1 MRMRNEQRL
10 VHSLFNVPNTMSL
23 YWLIRINIQIW
34 QTKEKLIKIFFFLQD
49 QTNKELDL
57 SQL

>member
-1 MRMRNEQRL
+1 MNKDLSIAFFNE
-10 VHSLFNVPNTMSL
+10 PNTMSL

-34 QTKEKLIKIFFFLQD
+34 RTKEKLIKIFFFLQD